1 MDSNSSSLFSLAHH
15 LLTYG
20 LDGSPIY
27 ADQFT
32 RLNRDV
38 YERAIEL
45 YNTRGTTVEGAA
57 YTGFSKAELCLGLLV
72 AFAATIYD
80 NGSKQECIQSV
91 LDRSWE
97 VLPKLPPSLL
107 KVRLLTYC
115 YGEFYDESL
124 AKEAHEII
132 NTWNKGELTLEQ
144 TKIVEELKDF
154 EENQYPWEEIK

>member
-38 YERAIEL
+38 YEQAVEL
-45 YNTRGTTVEGAA
+45 YNTCGATVEEE
-57 YTGFSKAELCLGLLV
+57 AELCLGLLV

-80 NGSKQECIQSV
+80 NGSKQQYVQNV

-97 VLPKLPPSLL
+97 VLPKLSPSLL

-115 YGEFYDESL
+115 YSEFYDESL
-124 AKEAHEII
+124 AKEAHVII
-132 NTWNKGELTLEQ
+132 STWNKEELTLEQ
-144 TKIVEELKDF
+144 AEAIEELKGV
-154 EENQYPWEEIK
+154 EENQYPWEEVEE

>member
-45 YNTRGTTVEGAA
+45 YNTRGTTVEEE
-57 YTGFSKAELCLGLLV
+57 AELCLGLLA

-97 VLPKLPPSLL
+97 VLPKLSPSLL

-132 NTWNKGELTLEQ
+132 NTWNREELTLEEAE
-144 TKIVEELKDF
+144 IIEELKKN
-154 EENQYPWEEIK
+154 EENQFFWEEIGR

>member
-1 MDSNSSSLFSLAHH
+1 MDSNSSSLFSLAHD

-45 YNTRGTTVEGAA
+45 YNIHGATA
-57 YTGFSKAELCLGLLV
+57 EEEAELCLGLLV

-80 NGSKQECIQSV
+80 NGCKQEYIQNV

-97 VLPKLPPSLL
+97 VLPKLSASLL

-115 YGEFYDESL
+115 YGEIYEEVL
-124 AKEAHEII
+124 LQEAYAIIEGWNKDNLTSEQTEII
-132 NTWNKGELTLEQ
+132 K
-144 TKIVEELKDF
+144 ELKNIEENPYPF
-154 EENQYPWEEIK
+154 EEVECKP

>member
-45 YNTRGTTVEGAA
+45 YDTRGTTVEEE
-57 YTGFSKAELCLGLLV
+57 AELCLGLLV

-80 NGSKQECIQSV
+80 NGSKQEYIQNV

-97 VLPKLPPSLL
+97 VLPKLSPSLL
-107 KVRLLTYC
+107 KVQLLTYC
-115 YGEFYDESL
+115 YSEFYDESL

-132 NTWNKGELTLEQ
+132 NTWNKRELTLEQ
-144 TKIVEELKDF
+144 AEIVEELKVF
-154 EENQYPWEEIK
+154 EDSQYPWEEVEE

>member
-1 MDSNSSSLFSLAHH
+1 MNSNSSSLFSLAHD

-45 YNTRGTTVEGAA
+45 YNIHGATA
-57 YTGFSKAELCLGLLV
+57 EEEAELCLALLV

-80 NGSKQECIQSV
+80 NGCKQEYIQNV

-97 VLPKLPPSLL
+97 VLPKLSASLL

-115 YGEFYDESL
+115 YGEIYEEVL
-124 AKEAHEII
+124 LQEAYAIIEGWNKDNLTSGQTEII
-132 NTWNKGELTLEQ
+132 
-144 TKIVEELKDF
+144 EELKNIEENPYPF
-154 EENQYPWEEIK
+154 EEVE

>member
-1 MDSNSSSLFSLAHH
+1 MDSNSSSLFSIAHD

-32 RLNRDV
+32 RLNRDI

-45 YNTRGTTVEGAA
+45 YNIHGATA
-57 YTGFSKAELCLGLLV
+57 EEEAELCLGLLV

-80 NGSKQECIQSV
+80 NGCKQEYVQNV
-91 LDRSWE
+91 LNRSRE
-97 VLPKLPPSLL
+97 VLPKLSASLL

-115 YGEFYDESL
+115 YSECYDESL

-132 NTWNKGELTLEQ
+132 NIWDKAGWSPEQ
-144 TKIVEELKDF
+144 AEIAEELKGF
-154 EENQYPWEEIK
+154 EENQYPFEEVEE

>member
-38 YERAIEL
+38 YEQAIEL
-45 YNTRGTTVEGAA
+45 YNTRGATVEEE
-57 YTGFSKAELCLGLLV
+57 AELCLGLLV

-80 NGSKQECIQSV
+80 NGSKQQYVQNV

-97 VLPKLPPSLL
+97 VLPKLSPSLL

-115 YGEFYDESL
+115 YSEFYDESL
-124 AKEAHEII
+124 AKEAHVII
-132 NTWNKGELTLEQ
+132 STWNKEELTLEQ
-144 TKIVEELKDF
+144 AEIVKELKNIEENPYLF
-154 EENQYPWEEIK
+154 EEV

>member
-38 YERAIEL
+38 YERAIAL
-45 YNTRGTTVEGAA
+45 YNTRGTTVEEE
-57 YTGFSKAELCLGLLV
+57 AELCLGLLA

-80 NGSKQECIQSV
+80 NGSKQEYVQNV

-97 VLPKLPPSLL
+97 VLPKLSPSLL

-115 YGEFYDESL
+115 YSECYDEEL
-124 AKEAHEII
+124 AKEAHVII
-132 NTWNKGELTLEQ
+132 NTWNKAELTLEQ
-144 TKIVEELKDF
+144 AEGIEEFQNFD
-154 EENQYPWEEIK
+154 ENPYPFVVVKG

>member
-20 LDGSPIY
+20 LDGSPVY

-32 RLNRDV
+32 CLNRDV

-45 YNTRGTTVEGAA
+45 YNTRGTTVEEE
-57 YTGFSKAELCLGLLV
+57 AELCLGLLV

-80 NGSKQECIQSV
+80 NGSKQEYVQNV

-97 VLPKLPPSLL
+97 VLPKLSPSLL

-115 YGEFYDESL
+115 YSEFYDESL

-132 NTWNKGELTLEQ
+132 NTWNKAEFTSEQLEIIKELQ
-144 TKIVEELKDF
+144 NF
-154 EENQYPWEEIK
+154 EENPYPFEEVKG

>member
-1 MDSNSSSLFSLAHH
+1 MNSNSSSLFSLAHD

-45 YNTRGTTVEGAA
+45 YNIHGATA
-57 YTGFSKAELCLGLLV
+57 EEDAELCLGLLV

-80 NGSKQECIQSV
+80 NGCKQEYIQNV

-97 VLPKLPPSLL
+97 VLPKLSASLL

-115 YGEFYDESL
+115 YGEIYDEEL
-124 AKEAHEII
+124 IQEAHCII
-132 NTWNKGELTLEQ
+132 NSWDKSSLTLDQIEIM
-144 TKIVEELKDF
+144 KELKNI
-154 EENQYPWEEIK
+154 EENPYPWEEFTDDFK